1 MCEAKKGQ
9 NNPMFGT
16 THNEDT
22 KLKISIARG
31 ITIYVYCSDKS
42 TLLYT
47 FTYARKAAS
56 GGLPRSL

>member
-1 MCEAKKGQ
+1 
-9 NNPMFGT
+9 MFGT

-31 ITIYVYCSDKS
+31 IIIYVYSSDKLI
-42 TLLYT
+42 LLYI

-56 GGLPRSL
+56 GGNLFRFQREKLVNYLT